1 MSRRKAFI
9 EEFTVGWVCALPIE
23 LAAVEEIL
31 DERYQD
37 QLYQDPNDANIYTL
51 GRIGDHGVVIACL
64 PAGQLGTSSA
74 AIIAT
79 RMKSTFTAIRF
90 GLMVGIGGGVPSD
103 EEDIRLGDVVI
114 SRPTKQNGGVVQYDM
129 GKARPNICERTGSL
143 NSPPE
148 ILLNAVSKFESS
160 ERRGASKLA
169 SQLSILNSLPVFTS
183 ENAGPDI
190 LFESTYKHLSGDG
203 CERCNIDKEVRRKDC
218 VNRRTA
224 VHYGTIASGN
234 QVMRDGQLRDQVSR
248 ALGGVLCFEMEAA
261 GLMNSFPCLVI
272 RGICDYA
279 DSHKNKKWQP
289 YASAAAAL
297 CAKEILSI
305 IPLTE
310 VRETRRAHGAILS
323 ESLRSAVDCVD
334 PYPFL
339 EALPDKDHG
348 EQIPKIAIDFHQ
360 QRFHWVS
367 KNMDFEYWAQSSH
380 PQVLWLS
387 GPPECNLYEISAHI
401 ARAENALV
409 APGHVLRFFCS
420 AKKGD
425 VTSAKFVRSLLFQI
439 ISRSSTQQISII
451 KRFLHTLRK
460 RLVKRRDRD
469 AERRVPPKNISEW
482 HHKFDTVFKDDDS
495 PYVVMKQMLEEA
507 SAAEHWAALQE
518 ALDAKRDLEMLIV
531 IDGLDNIEDPRN
543 EFKGGARGFADY
555 LLERTTT
562 AKLLLT
568 SRPRNDL
575 KEGFA
580 GLPLQETDCDL
591 KIVLLVYIS
600 ITSVM
605 CLKWL
610 AADTSRLLYLQGK
623 PGSGKSTLTKYFTK
637 GLRDREISVKSAT
650 LASFFDS
657 WREGEAQRS
666 HYNMLRSILYSI
678 LDQQEAFFYHRF
690 QSEYRR
696 KLAAG
701 DSCNGGFVS
710 WDYMSLKTLLSS
722 LRDYAEHERFY
733 LIIDAVDESDDKD
746 RREILELLLG
756 ICSETKVCSVKV
768 FIASRPVA
776 ALERRISQFHSF
788 IRLQDETQ
796 SDIINFASAY
806 LQRMDFPQF
815 VDRARECI
823 VENANGVFLWVKL
836 VGEELLA
843 YDEQGCAEEDIFEFL
858 KSLPTE
864 LDELYQRMLDKMTVR
879 TEKEN
884 RDGVKMFRFVFFA
897 GRPLSVCELLHALGI
912 PENPETEF
920 FASEE
925 LFQRRIPQERRIVHC
940 GGNFLEIKQHNSTSG
955 SMSPGQATVQAMHQT
970 VREFFLQPNGCV
982 ARSKFKMIAE
992 HAHASMAITC
1002 IRYLMLCTA
1011 YMATR
1016 PSDVRNW
1023 NLQDFESCV
1032 HYMNQRPLAS
1042 YALMHLKYHLDRCR
1056 GDPHAARSRSQ
1067 FIEELIGTSDGAS
1080 SLLERWARSQLKQS
1094 LLSEQ
1099 SNRVAETFR
1108 DQTLNTAVN
1117 NGLSEATEMLAL
1129 AGTNIQLKDK
1139 NGRTLLSLAA
1149 AAGYQTVVHV
1159 LLAYQADPDTTD
1171 KDGRT
1176 PLSWAARNGHETVVR
1191 VLLERTSYVGPE
1203 KDAMTPLSWASR
1215 NGHDPVVRLL
1225 LEHGS
1230 DPNVVDNNG
1239 WTSLGWATKNGHLAT
1254 VVLLLQKNAKLEK
1267 RNKAGRTALNLAA
1280 RGGNEALMRLL
1291 LKSGADA
1298 KAADKAGLTALYW
1311 AARNRH
1317 KTVVQLLLEHGLDGM
1332 IDSMDKDGCT
1342 ALIWAAKNNDE
1353 ETVRLLLQHKAC
1365 VDIDGSTALIWAAK
1379 NKDEGTV
1386 GLLLLHKACVDII
1399 DKGGSTALIWAAR
1412 KRDRGI
1418 VQALLGQ
1425 KADTDQMD
1433 EEGSSA
1439 LLWATRNGDQSILQ
1453 LLLDSGADIHARGR
1467 YGWTALHW
1475 AVLARHKAIV
1485 QLLLDYDVDVDVK
1498 DDDGYT
1504 ALSWATRH
1512 GYKDIAALLL
1522 GNKVTV
1528 PRDQ

>member
-1 MSRRKAFI
+1 MNRRKASI

-37 QLYQDPNDANIYTL
+37 QPYQDPKDANIYTL

-64 PAGQLGTSSA
+64 PA
-74 AIIAT
+74 
-79 RMKSTFTAIRF
+79 
-90 GLMVGIGGGVPSD
+90 
-103 EEDIRLGDVVI
+103 
-114 SRPTKQNGGVVQYDM
+114 
-129 GKARPNICERTGSL
+129 
-143 NSPPE
+143 
-148 ILLNAVSKFESS
+148 
-160 ERRGASKLA
+160 
-169 SQLSILNSLPVFTS
+169 VFTS

-190 LFESTYKHLSGDG
+190 LFESTYKHLGGNG
-203 CERCNIDKEVRRKDC
+203 CERCDIDKEIRRKEYD
-218 VNRRTA
+218 NRRIA

-289 YASAAAAL
+289 YASAAAAI

-323 ESLRSAVDCVD
+323 ENLRSAIDCVD
-334 PYPFL
+334 LYPFL

-348 EQIPKIAIDFHQ
+348 KQIPKITIDFHQ

-387 GPPECNLYEISAHI
+387 GPPECNLYEVSAHI
-401 ARAENALV
+401 ARPENAV
-409 APGHVLRFFCS
+409 RAPGDVMRFFYS

-425 VTSAKFVRSLLFQI
+425 VTSAKFIRSLLFQI
-439 ISRSSTQQISII
+439 INRSPTQQISII
-451 KRFLHTLRK
+451 KGFLHTLRK

-469 AERRVPPKNISEW
+469 AERRVPPKNVSEW
-482 HHKFDTVFKDDDS
+482 HHKFDTVFKDDD
-495 PYVVMKQMLEEA
+495 PPHVVIKQMLEEA
-507 SAAEHWAALQE
+507 SAAEHWTALQG
-518 ALDAKRDLEMLIV
+518 ALDAKEDLEMLIV

-568 SRPRNDL
+568 SRPRNEL
-575 KEGFA
+575 KEVFA
-580 GLPLQETDCDL
+580 GLPCIEYDKERKDCLASLHFDNSRYGRISEEHEGSL
-591 KIVLLVYIS
+591 KWIW
-600 ITSVM
+600 THTQ
-605 CLKWL
+605 CLEWL

-637 GLRDREISVKSAT
+637 GLRDRELSVKSAT
-650 LASFFDS
+650 LASFFYS

-701 DSCNGGFVS
+701 GNCKGGFVS

-722 LRDYAEHERFY
+722 LRDYTEHERFY

-746 RREILELLLG
+746 RREILELLLM
-756 ICSETKVCSVKV
+756 
-768 FIASRPVA
+768 A

-796 SDIINFASAY
+796 SDIIHFASAF
-806 LQRMDFPQF
+806 LQRVDFPQF
-815 VDRARECI
+815 VDRARDYI

-864 LDELYQRMLDKMTVR
+864 LDELYQRMLDKMTAR

-884 RDGVKMFRFVFFA
+884 RDGVKMFRFVLFA

-940 GGNFLEIKQHNSTSG
+940 GGNFLEIKQHNGTSVSRSSG
-955 SMSPGQATVQAMHQT
+955 KATVQAMHQT
-970 VREFFLQPNGCV
+970 VREFFLRPNGCV
-982 ARSKFKMIAE
+982 ARSKFKMVAE

-1002 IRYLMLCTA
+1002 IRYLMLCIA
-1011 YMATR
+1011 NMGTR

-1023 NLQDFESCV
+1023 NLHDFESCV
-1032 HYMNQRPLAS
+1032 HYINQKPLAS

-1056 GDPHAARSRSQ
+1056 EDPHVARSISQ
-1067 FIEELIGTSDGAS
+1067 FIEELIRTSGGAIY
-1080 SLLERWARSQLKQS
+1080 LLERWARSQLKES

-1099 SNRVAETFR
+1099 SNRIAETFR

-1117 NGLSEATEMLAL
+1117 NGLSEATELLAL

-1139 NGRTLLSLAA
+1139 NGRTLLLLAA
-1149 AAGYQTVVHV
+1149 AAGYLTVVHV
-1159 LLAYQADPDTTD
+1159 LLAYQADPYTTD

-1191 VLLERTSYVGPE
+1191 VLLERTSYIGPE
-1203 KDAMTPLSWASR
+1203 KDGMAPLSWASR

-1225 LEHGS
+1225 LDHGS
-1230 DPNVVDNNG
+1230 DPNLVDNNG
-1239 WTSLGWATKNGHLAT
+1239 WTSLGLATKNGHLTT
-1254 VVLLLQKNAKLEK
+1254 VVLLLQKSANPEK
-1267 RNKAGRTALNLAA
+1267 RNKAGRTPLNLAA
-1280 RGGNEALMRLL
+1280 RSGNEALARLL
-1291 LKSGADA
+1291 LKSGANA
-1298 KAADKAGLTALYW
+1298 KAEDKAGLTALYW

-1317 KTVVQLLLEHGLDGM
+1317 KTVVQLLLEHRLGGM

-1342 ALIWAAKNNDE
+1342 ALMLAAKNNDE
-1353 ETVRLLLQHKAC
+1353 ETVRLLL
-1365 VDIDGSTALIWAAK
+1365 
-1379 NKDEGTV
+1379 
-1386 GLLLLHKACVDII
+1386 LHKACVDIV
-1399 DKGGSTALIWAAR
+1399 DKGGSTALIWATR

-1418 VQALLGQ
+1418 VQAVLRQ
-1425 KADTDQMD
+1425 KADTDQVD

-1439 LLWATRNGDQSILQ
+1439 LLWATRNGDESILQ
-1453 LLLDSGADIHARGR
+1453 LLLGSGADIRARGR

-1475 AVLARHKAIV
+1475 AVLAKHKAIV
-1485 QLLLDYDVDVDVK
+1485 QLLLNYNVDVDVK
-1498 DDDGYT
+1498 DDEGYT
-1504 ALSWATRH
+1504 ALEWATRH
-1512 GYKDIAALLL
+1512 GYKDIAGLLL
-1522 GNKVTV
+1522 GKKVPV
-1528 PRDQ
+1528 PRD

>member
-1 MSRRKAFI
+1 MSRRKLHI

-23 LAAVEEIL
+23 LAAAQEIL
-31 DERYQD
+31 DEQYQD
-37 QLYQDPNDANIYTL
+37 QSYQDPNDSNTYTL
-51 GRIGDHGVVIACL
+51 GRIGNHSVVIACL
-64 PAGQLGTSSA
+64 PAGQLGTNSA
-74 AIIAT
+74 AAIAT

-90 GLMVGIGGGVPSD
+90 GLMVGIGGGVPSG
-103 EEDIRLGDVVI
+103 ENDIRLGDVVI
-114 SRPTKQNGGVVQYDM
+114 SRPMKQNGGVVQYDM

-148 ILLNAVSKFESS
+148 ILLNAVSKFESR
-160 ERRGASKLA
+160 ELLGESKLA
-169 SQLSILNSLPVFTS
+169 AQLSILNSSSVFTS

-190 LFESTYKHLSGDG
+190 LFEPNYKHLDGDG
-203 CERCNIDKEVRRKDC
+203 CERCDIKREVRRRNHD
-218 VNRRTA
+218 NRRTT

-248 ALGGVLCFEMEAA
+248 ALDGVLCFEMEAA

-289 YASAAAAL
+289 YASAAAAA
-297 CAKEILSI
+297 CAKEILSL
-305 IPLTE
+305 IPLAK
-310 VRETRRAHGAILS
+310 VRETRRANGAILS

-334 PYPFL
+334 LYPFL
-339 EALPDKDHG
+339 EALPDKNHG
-348 EQIPKIAIDFHQ
+348 KQIPKIKIDFHH
-360 QRFHWVS
+360 QRLHWVS
-367 KNMDFEYWAQSSH
+367 KNMDFKHWAQSSH
-380 PQVLWLS
+380 AQVLWLS
-387 GPPECNLYEISAHI
+387 GPPECNLYEVSAHI
-401 ARAENALV
+401 ARPENAV
-409 APGHVLRFFCS
+409 VTPGDVLRFFCS
-420 AKKGD
+420 PKKGD

-439 ISRSSTQQISII
+439 ISRSPTQQISII
-451 KRFLHTLRK
+451 KGFLHTLRERLEK
-460 RLVKRRDRD
+460 RHDRD
-469 AERRVPPKNISEW
+469 TERRVPSRDISEW
-482 HHKFDTVFKDDDS
+482 HHKFDNVFKDDD
-495 PYVVMKQMLEEA
+495 PPHVVIKQMLDEA
-507 SAAEHWAALQE
+507 SAAEHWAALQG
-518 ALDAKRDLEMLIV
+518 ALEVRKGLEMLIV

-555 LLERTTT
+555 LLERTT

-568 SRPRNDL
+568 SRPRNNL
-575 KEGFA
+575 KEILA
-580 GLPLQETDCDL
+580 GLPCIEYD
-591 KIVLLVYIS
+591 KERKVYIS
-600 ITSVM
+600 IIPGM

-610 AADTSRLLYLQGK
+610 AADTSKLLYLQGK

-637 GLRDREISVKSAT
+637 GLRDRELSGKSAT
-650 LASFFDS
+650 LASFFYS

-678 LDQQEAFFYHRF
+678 LDQHEAFFYHRF

-710 WDYMSLKTLLSS
+710 WDYLSLKTLLSS

-733 LIIDAVDESDDKD
+733 LVIDAVDESDDKD
-746 RREILELLLG
+746 RREILELLLS

-796 SDIINFASAY
+796 SDIINFSSAF
-806 LQRMDFPQF
+806 LQRVDFPQL
-815 VDRARECI
+815 VDRAREYI

-864 LDELYQRMLDKMTVR
+864 LDQFYQRMLDKMTVR

-884 RDGVKMFRFVFFA
+884 RDGAKMFRFVFFA

-920 FASEE
+920 CASEE
-925 LFQRRIPQERRIVHC
+925 LFKRRIPQERRIVHC
-940 GGNFLEIKQHNSTSG
+940 GGNFLEIKQYNGALVSRSSG
-955 SMSPGQATVQAMHQT
+955 KATVQAMHQT
-970 VREFFLQPNGCV
+970 VREFFLRPNGCV
-982 ARSKFKMIAE
+982 ARSKFKMVAE

-1011 YMATR
+1011 NMATR

-1032 HYMNQRPLAS
+1032 LYINERPLAS
-1042 YALMHLKYHLDRCR
+1042 YALKYLKYHLDRCR
-1056 GDPHAARSRSQ
+1056 GDPHVGILTSR
-1067 FIEELIGTSDGAS
+1067 FIEELIRTSDGAS
-1080 SLLERWARSQLKQS
+1080 YLLERWVKSQLKETI
-1094 LLSEQ
+1094 LSVE
-1099 SNRVAETFR
+1099 SNWISETFR
-1108 DQTLNTAVN
+1108 DKTLSTAVS
-1117 NGLSEATEMLAL
+1117 NGLSEATEILVL

-1139 NGRTLLSLAA
+1139 NGSTPLLLAA
-1149 AAGYQTVVHV
+1149 AAGHQTVVHV

-1191 VLLERTSYVGPE
+1191 ILLQRTSYIGPE
-1203 KDAMTPLSWASR
+1203 NDGNTPLSWASR
-1215 NGHDPVVRLL
+1215 NGHSPVVRLL
-1225 LEHGS
+1225 LDYGS
-1230 DPNVVDNNG
+1230 DPNLVDNNG
-1239 WTSLGWATKNGHLAT
+1239 WTSLGWATKNGQLAT
-1254 VVLLLQKNAKLEK
+1254 VELLLQKGANVEK
-1267 RNKAGRTALNLAA
+1267 KNKAGRTPLNLAA
-1280 RGGNEALMRLL
+1280 RSGNEALIRLL
-1291 LKSGADA
+1291 LRSGADA

-1317 KTVVQLLLEHGLDGM
+1317 KTVVQLLLEHGLDGV

-1353 ETVRLLLQHKAC
+1353 ETVRLLLLHKAC
-1365 VDIDGSTALIWAAK
+1365 VDIDGSTALVWAAM
-1379 NKDEGTV
+1379 NKDEGTLR
-1386 GLLLLHKACVDII
+1386 LLLLHKACVDII
-1399 DKGGSTALIWAAR
+1399 DK
-1412 KRDRGI
+1412 
-1418 VQALLGQ
+1418 
-1425 KADTDQMD
+1425 
-1433 EEGSSA
+1433 
-1439 LLWATRNGDQSILQ
+1439 
-1453 LLLDSGADIHARGR
+1453 
-1467 YGWTALHW
+1467 
-1475 AVLARHKAIV
+1475 
-1485 QLLLDYDVDVDVK
+1485 DVDVK
-1498 DDDGYT
+1498 DDEGYT

-1512 GYKDIAALLL
+1512 GYKDIAQLLL
-1522 GNKVTV
+1522 GNKDAEPEDCNRCRNVV
-1528 PRDQ
+1528 SEG